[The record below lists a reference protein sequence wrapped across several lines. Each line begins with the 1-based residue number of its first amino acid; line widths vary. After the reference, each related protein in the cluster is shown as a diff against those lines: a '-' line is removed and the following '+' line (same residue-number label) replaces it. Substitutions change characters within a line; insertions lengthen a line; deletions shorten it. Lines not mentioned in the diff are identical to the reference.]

1 MALADDRRSQ
11 ERLDQL
17 AERWRNPMYGVA
29 LLVIP
34 AIILTTVGVP
44 EPWAT
49 VSDVLNW
56 LTWGAF
62 AVELV
67 VMLRAAPSRGRYLA
81 EHPVDV
87 VIVLF
92 TVPLLASVFTSLRV
106 LRLLRLLLI
115 LRLQP
120 ILRWMFSTGGL
131 RYAALFAL
139 LVAVSAGYAYAQI
152 EGTGLWRGF
161 YWAISTMT
169 TVGYGDYVPT
179 QQSTQVLAVLIML
192 VGVSFV
198 AVLTGALAERFL
210 GGGLTADEKR
220 DAEVTDVELFAQVEA
235 LSAQVDELRRAV
247 QSREPL

>member
-1 MALADDRRSQ
+1 MAPADGRRTQ
-11 ERLDQL
+11 ERLDRL
-17 AERWRNPMYGVA
+17 AEQWRKPMYGVA

-49 VSDVLNW
+49 VGDILNW
-56 LTWGAF
+56 VTWGAF
-62 AVELV
+62 AVELL
-67 VMLRAAPSRGRYLA
+67 VMLRAAPSRRRYLA
-81 EHPVDV
+81 DHPVDV

-92 TVPLLASVFTSLRV
+92 TVPLLASVFTSLRA

-139 LVAVSAGYAYAQI
+139 LVAVSGGYGYAQI
-152 EGTGLWRGF
+152 EGTDLWQGF

-169 TVGYGDYVPT
+169 TVGYGDYLPT
-179 QQSTQVLAVLIML
+179 EQSTQVLSVLIML
-192 VGVSFV
+192 VGISFV

-210 GGGLTADEKR
+210 GGGVTAAEKR
-220 DAEVTDVELFAQVEA
+220 EAEITDAELLAQVEA